1 MVVCTERVRTEFVS
15 GRRER
20 RLTVAV
26 LMVDVDAFWV
36 VVVPTT
42 FTVLVTPPTVLNE
55 VWVHLVVCVTVR
67 VGPETS
73 IHFVSS
79 ATNHEKRTL

>member
-1 MVVCTERVRTEFVS
+1 MVVYTARIRTEFVS
-15 GRRER
+15 GRRES

-26 LMVDVDAFWV
+26 LMVDVDASVV

-55 VWVHLVVCVTVR
+55 V
-67 VGPETS
+67 
-73 IHFVSS
+73 
-79 ATNHEKRTL
+79 